1 MFLRRDITGVVSI
14 SQVKPDIRALQFTK
28 VGLPSMSNNL
38 WCCRLKYIIQ
48 GITDLTFWN
57 CLAPM
62 NDTSKNIVFC
72 RDMVQ
77 QDDRARYETVLFAP
91 RKQQAG
97 LWALYAFNQEV
108 AKTRESVSEP
118 ALGEIRLQWWHDVI
132 GELRQGTVREHP
144 VAAALAAAKPSDA
157 VLSLLEGL
165 IDARGQD
172 LYDEG
177 PADQAALE
185 GYANSVGGALCEAA
199 LRLCMTEEPA
209 PEMIDTVR
217 RSGSAWAMLG
227 LVRAIPFHWASN
239 RNYVPGDKGLA
250 SLATTDA
257 DKMYALAKDA
267 IDGMI
272 GYAVAHSAWA
282 KASAVRFP
290 ADYRHIL
297 LLNAHLELHIKAL
310 AAAGNNP
317 FKAREPS
324 TLRRL
329 VKLMTATVSGR

>member
-1 MFLRRDITGVVSI
+1 
-14 SQVKPDIRALQFTK
+14 
-28 VGLPSMSNNL
+28 
-38 WCCRLKYIIQ
+38 
-48 GITDLTFWN
+48 
-57 CLAPM
+57 M
-62 NDTSKNIVFC
+62 NDTLRNIVFC

-91 RKQQAG
+91 RIQQAG
-97 LWALYAFNQEV
+97 LWALYAFNQEI

-118 ALGEIRLQWWHDVI
+118 ALGEIRLQWWRDVI
-132 GELRQGTVREHP
+132 GELREGTVREHP
-144 VAAALAAAKPSDA
+144 VVVALAAAKPSDA

-185 GYANSVGGALCEAA
+185 NYADSVGGALCEAA
-199 LRLCMTEEPA
+199 LRLCKAEEPCQ
-209 PEMIDTVR
+209 EMVDAVR

-272 GYAVAHSAWA
+272 DYAAAHSAWA
-282 KASAVRFP
+282 KSSAVRFP
-290 ADYRHIL
+290 AEYRHLL
-297 LLNAHLELHIKAL
+297 LLNAQLQMHIKAL
-310 AAAGNNP
+310 GAVGNNP

-329 VKLMTATVSGR
+329 VRLLTVSVSGR

>member
-1 MFLRRDITGVVSI
+1 
-14 SQVKPDIRALQFTK
+14 
-28 VGLPSMSNNL
+28 
-38 WCCRLKYIIQ
+38 
-48 GITDLTFWN
+48 
-57 CLAPM
+57 
-62 NDTSKNIVFC
+62 
-72 RDMVQ
+72 MVQ

-91 RKQQAG
+91 REQQAR

-118 ALGEIRLQWWHDVI
+118 ALGEIRLQWWRDVI
-132 GELRQGTVREHP
+132 GELREGTVREHP
-144 VAAALAAAKPSDA
+144 VVAALAVAQPSDA
-157 VLSLLEGL
+157 VFRLLEDL

-185 GYANSVGGALCEAA
+185 GYADSVGGALSEAA
-199 LRLCMTEEPA
+199 MRLCKTEEPD
-209 PEMIDTVR
+209 PDMIDIVR
-217 RSGSAWAMLG
+217 RSGSAWTMLG

-257 DKMYALAKDA
+257 DKMYALAKGA

-272 GYAVAHSAWA
+272 GYSAAHLARA
-282 KASAVRFP
+282 EASAVRLP
-290 ADYRHIL
+290 VDCRHLL
-297 LLNAHLELHIKAL
+297 LLNAQLELHIKAL
-310 AAAGNNP
+310 TQADNNP

-324 TLRRL
+324 MLRRL
-329 VKLMTATVSGR
+329 VRLMTMTVSGR